1 MPLIWAKR
9 RDMSD
14 TDQIIEEISHT
25 IVAGPVVI
33 LVEPQLGE
41 NIGMA
46 ARAMMNCGLQELRL
60 VAPRDAWPNKMALAA
75 SSGATTIIEEAKIFA
90 ETEDAVAD
98 LQIVYASTAR
108 PRDMT
113 TEVVT
118 PNEAA
123 LRIYRDTRS
132 FIRSGILFGKEAK
145 GLKNDD
151 ISLANAIVT
160 VPLNPRFTSLNLAQ
174 AVFVMG
180 YEWFRLQDKTDKAF
194 LNVPKETRLARKSEL
209 RGLFDHLENELENGG
224 FFHVREKKTI
234 MVRNIRNVLQRAKF
248 TEQEIRTFRGI
259 ITSLTKFRGN

>member
-1 MPLIWAKR
+1 
-9 RDMSD
+9 MSD
-14 TDQIIEEISHT
+14 TDQIIEEDSHMS
-25 IVAGPVVI
+25 VAGPVVI

-46 ARAMMNCGLQELRL
+46 ARAMMNCGLHELRL
-60 VAPRDAWPNKMALAA
+60 VAPRDSWPNKMAMAA
-75 SSGATTIIEEAKIFA
+75 SSGATAIIEEAKIFTK
-90 ETEDAVAD
+90 TEDAVAD

-123 LRIYRDTRS
+123 LRIKRDIAS
-132 FIRSGILFGKEAK
+132 SIRSGILFGKEAK

-151 ISLANAIVT
+151 VSLANAIVT
-160 VPLNPRFTSLNLAQ
+160 VPLNPKFTSLNLAQ

-180 YEWFRLQDKTDKAF
+180 YEWFRLQEQTDKAF
-194 LNVPKETRLARKSEL
+194 LNVPKETRLGSKLEL
-209 RGLFDHLENELENGG
+209 QGLFDHLESELENSG

-234 MVRNIRNVLQRAKF
+234 MVRNIRNVLQRVRF
-248 TEQEIRTFRGI
+248 TEKEIRTFRGI
-259 ITSLTKFRGN
+259 ITSLIKGKDI

>member
-1 MPLIWAKR
+1 
-9 RDMSD
+9 MSD
-14 TDQIIEEISHT
+14 TDQIIEEDSHMS
-25 IVAGPVVI
+25 VSGPVVI

-46 ARAMMNCGLQELRL
+46 ARAMMNCGLHELRL
-60 VAPRDAWPNKMALAA
+60 VAPRDSWPNKMAMAA
-75 SSGATTIIEEAKIFA
+75 SSGATAIIEEAKIFTK
-90 ETEDAVAD
+90 TEDAVAD

-123 LRIYRDTRS
+123 LRIHRDIGS

-151 ISLANAIVT
+151 VSLANAIVT
-160 VPLNPRFTSLNLAQ
+160 VPLNPSFTSLNLAQ

-180 YEWFRLQDKTDKAF
+180 YEWFRLQDQTDKAF
-194 LNVPKETRLARKSEL
+194 LNVPKETRLASKREL
-209 RGLFDHLENELENGG
+209 QGLFDHLESELENGG

-248 TEQEIRTFRGI
+248 TEKEIRTFRGM
-259 ITSLTKFRGN
+259 ITSLTKVRKN